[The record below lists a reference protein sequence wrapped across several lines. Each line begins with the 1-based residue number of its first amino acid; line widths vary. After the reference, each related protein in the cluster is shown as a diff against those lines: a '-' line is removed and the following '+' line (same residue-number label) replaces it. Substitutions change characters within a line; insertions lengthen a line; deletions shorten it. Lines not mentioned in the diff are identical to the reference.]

1 MGGRRMSK
9 QDLCEV
15 LAENEIRG
23 KTHEE
28 LRELTSEYLY
38 DAFIGYSKDTLRE
51 IAEKHAIDI
60 EDFWEEEE

>member
-1 MGGRRMSK
+1 MSK

-15 LAENEIRG
+15 LVENEIRG

-28 LRELTSEYLY
+28 LRELASEYLY
-38 DAFIGYSKDTLRE
+38 EAFFIWYSKDTLRE

-60 EDFWEEEE
+60 EDFWEEEV

>member
-1 MGGRRMSK
+1 MSK

-23 KTHEE
+23 MTHEY
-28 LRELTSEYLY
+28 LRGVVSEYLY
-38 DAFIGYSKDTLRE
+38 DAFISYSKDTLRE

-60 EDFWEEEE
+60 EDFWEEEDE

>member
-1 MGGRRMSK
+1 MSK

-15 LAENEIRG
+15 LVENEVRG

-28 LRELTSEYLY
+28 LRELASEYLY